1 MCGIFAFF
9 YNWSRF
15 LCVLVVIAEVLVVSG
30 CGFGGRMASVLGC
43 QSGCLCFLYCFVGV
57 RGVLVV
63 VFGLKCEECE
73 KALLAWL
80 KNAVC
85 GRFGGANLARV
96 AFGCGFDKL
105 CFKIILKNALKSLC
119 EIW

>member
-1 MCGIFAFF
+1 MVFLHFF
-9 YNWSRF
+9 TIGTDF
-15 LCVLVVIAEVLVVSG
+15 CVFWISWPKFWLSAAVVLAVAWRRLWVVKVG
-30 CGFGGRMASVLGC
+30 TCVFVC
-43 QSGCLCFLYCFVGV
+43 CLVGV

-63 VFGLKCEECE
+63 VLGLKSEECE

>member
-30 CGFGGRMASVLGC
+30 CGFGGRMASVLVVKVGAC
-43 QSGCLCFLYCFVGV
+43 VFFVCCLVGV
-57 RGVLVV
+57 RGALVV

-73 KALLAWL
+73 KALLAWR
-80 KNAVC
+80 KNAVWGC
-85 GRFGGANLARV
+85 FAAQIWRV
-96 AFGCGFDKL
+96 LRLGVGLTSFASK
-105 CFKIILKNALKSLC
+105 
-119 EIW
+119 